1 MKETRKLAEGFI
13 ESLEDNFYLYHEN
26 KKLQGKIDKVR
37 TLLKEFDYDKND
49 KESIK
54 YLNDMLYLY
63 LSDDVDFYEEEENE

>member
-1 MKETRKLAEGFI
+1 MKET
-13 ESLEDNFYLYHEN
+13 

-37 TLLKEFDYDKND
+37 NLLKEFDYDKND